1 VPYASLRVC
10 ATRGALEAVPTA
22 PTRLDLARVRQA
34 FEASGV
40 SVLDCRVM
48 LIAKFEREVTV
59 GLDGRILI
67 KTTDAAEAQR
77 LLDRVEALL
86 EASRPA

>member
-1 VPYASLRVC
+1 MPYASLRVC
-10 ATRGALEAVPTA
+10 ATRGALEAVPTV
-22 PTRLDLARVRQA
+22 PTRLDLARVRRT

-67 KTTDAAEAQR
+67 KTTDMAEAQR
-77 LLDRVEALL
+77 LLGRVEALL
-86 EASRPA
+86 DAPGPA